1 MPQRRHRSVEEF
13 EAHLDLATRSA
24 LVVFPEF
31 EVFKRCVAPI
41 GGFAH
46 ASCECVCGPYATF
59 CSDGWDMIARKHG
72 TGKTAFAG
80 TARLFGS
87 WSEIVCPREA
97 YNLVQDFV
105 VDLKRFALAD
115 TVVTEAGRI
124 DTIVAPPVTA
134 VSCERERHNS
144 EPAAETSTAGPKK
157 RKQHEFRYAEATA
170 FIDLT

>member
-59 CSDGWDMIARKHG
+59 CSEGWDMIARKRG
-72 TGKTAFAG
+72 TEKTAFAG

-115 TVVTEAGRI
+115 TVV
-124 DTIVAPPVTA
+124 APPVTA
-134 VSCERERHNS
+134 VSCERERPNS
-144 EPAAETSTAGPKK
+144 EPAAVTSTAGPKK
-157 RKQHEFRYAEATA
+157 RKYEFRYAEATA
-170 FIDLT
+170 SIDLT